1 MNIKKHVYSY
11 LNKKNLNEGIDESGT
26 PDTKYYAFDWDD
38 NIVFMPTKIMVMSE
52 NEEEVGMS
60 TEEFAEHRHELGVE
74 PFSFKGTTIVGYAP
88 EPFKYFRV
96 QGNKRFVLDAMTAKL
111 GPSWND
117 FVECI
122 NGGSIFAIITARGHN
137 PEVLKETVYNF
148 IVGNHNGINSKTL
161 VENLKKYRE
170 FGVDM
175 VYEQSTS
182 LKFSNKELID
192 DYLDMCRF
200 EPVTY
205 GQGSAANPEELKIVA
220 MRKFIIYCQEMAQE
234 IGKRAIFKNDM
245 TNQEFTPK
253 IGFSDDDP
261 RNIEKMKGF
270 LEKEY
275 PESSVRTYLTK
286 GDIKNEV

>member
-11 LNKKNLNEGIDESGT
+11 LGKKNLNEGIDESGT

-60 TEEFAEHRHELGVE
+60 TEEFAEHRHQLGVE
-74 PFSFKGTTIVGYAP
+74 PFSFKGTMVVGYAP
-88 EPFKYFRV
+88 DPFRYFGV
-96 QGNKRFVLDAMTAKL
+96 QGNKRFVLDSMTANL

-137 PEVLKETVYNF
+137 PESLKEAVYNF

-161 VENLKKYRE
+161 VENLKKYRD
-170 FGVDM
+170 FGLETVS
-175 VYEQSTS
+175 EQSTS
-182 LKFSNKELID
+182 LRFSNKEIID
-192 DYLDMCRF
+192 EYLDMCRF

-220 MRKFIIYCQEMAQE
+220 MRKFITYCQEMAQE
-234 IGKRAIFKNDM
+234 IGKRAMFKNDM

-275 PESSVRTYLTK
+275 PEGPVRTYLTK
-286 GDIKNEV
+286 GDIKTEV